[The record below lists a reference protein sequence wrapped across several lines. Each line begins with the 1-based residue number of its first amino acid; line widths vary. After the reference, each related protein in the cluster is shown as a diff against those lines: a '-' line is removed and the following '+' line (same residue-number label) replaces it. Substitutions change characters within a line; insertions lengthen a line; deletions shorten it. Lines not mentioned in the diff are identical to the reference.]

1 MFIEFLK
8 ISFTI
13 FLVISRSCIQF
24 LLNIIL
30 FLKKDSYSFLSH
42 VLKVLYFLKLFNALI
57 FTVCGHCSVW
67 SVQCV
72 VRALCGQCSVWS
84 MKCVVHA
91 VCDPC
96 SVWSVQC
103 VVRAVCGHCSVWSM
117 KCVVHAMCDPC
128 SVWSLQCVV
137 TAVWSLQM
145 WVCCS
150 ASSCS

>member
-1 MFIEFLK
+1 MSFCLVYFTQHNVLKVHLCCTMFIEFLK

-96 SVWSVQC
+96 SVWS
-103 VVRAVCGHCSVWSM
+103 
-117 KCVVHAMCDPC
+117 
-128 SVWSLQCVV
+128 LQCVV